1 MKNEGCGMNK
11 YFLPHLLSLIPHP
24 FMKTRLLTA
33 LVALPVLTLSIVLP
47 LFVSQFEQASWL
59 FILIAALA
67 FVGGLFEFFTITKK
81 LELKAD
87 ASIAFL
93 GAAALF
99 IAFVFDAPKSA
110 PDLLILTVAFFLML
124 VLATQMFR
132 FQKDFSKMLTGI
144 GVTVFGVLYV
154 VFLGGFLVATRVGF
168 DQILSSKLLLF
179 FFFANFGADAG
190 AYFVGK
196 NLGKHKLAPTISPG
210 KTWEGF
216 VGGIAFSIAFAW
228 LAVFWFFPELPYQY
242 ALPLAAVMAAIGV
255 VGDLAE
261 SAMKRGA
268 QIKDAAN
275 LLPGHGGLLDR
286 LDSLLFN
293 APILY
298 YFARFYFG

>member
-1 MKNEGCGMNK
+1 MK
-11 YFLPHLLSLIPHP
+11 S
-24 FMKTRLLTA
+24 RLLTA
-33 LVALPVLTLSIVLP
+33 LFALPVLTLSIVLP
-47 LFVSQFEQASWL
+47 LFVPQLSQATWL
-59 FILIAALA
+59 FILIAAFA
-67 FVGGLFEFFTITKK
+67 FTAGLFEFFSMTKK

-99 IAFVFDAPKSA
+99 VAFIFDAPKNA
-110 PDLLILTVAFFLML
+110 PDLLILTVALFLML

-144 GVTVFGVLYV
+144 GITVFGVLYV

-168 DQILSSKLLLF
+168 DPILSSKLLLF
-179 FFFANFGADAG
+179 FFFANFGSDAG
-190 AYFVGK
+190 AYFIGK
-196 NLGKHKLAPTISPG
+196 NLGKHKLAPKISPG

-216 VGGIAFSIAFAW
+216 VGGIVFSIAFAA
-228 LAVFWFFPELPYQY
+228 LATFWFFPELPYQFS
-242 ALPLAAVMAAIGV
+242 LSLAAVMAAVGV
-255 VGDLAE
+255 AGDLAE

-268 QIKDAAN
+268 DIKDAAN
-275 LLPGHGGLLDR
+275 FLPGHGGFLDR

-298 YFARFYFG
+298 YFARFYF